1 MNRQS
6 VAYGMT
12 ALALVQNE
20 GVMSSPL
27 DVMVIGGQVIAE
39 RQQNNPDRYVFNHLA
54 HTKL

>member
-39 RQQNNPDRYVFNHLA
+39 RQQNNPDGYVFNHLA